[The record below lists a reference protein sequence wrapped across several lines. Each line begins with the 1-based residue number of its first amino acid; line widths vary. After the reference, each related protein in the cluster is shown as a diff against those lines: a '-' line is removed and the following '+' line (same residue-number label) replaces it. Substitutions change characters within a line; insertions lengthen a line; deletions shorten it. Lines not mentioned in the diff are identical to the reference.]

1 MWSTLTGGVRGDR
14 EPSDIEEIAVRAAVA
29 YSGEMIQIEEVA
41 LPPPGRGELAVRV
54 RACGLCGSDLA
65 KLFQHK
71 LSAPTVLG
79 HEIAGEVVRVGA
91 DLGQF
96 QVGDRVVVAH
106 HVPCYGCHYCRHGNY
121 SMCRSFKQSNLI
133 PGGFAEEVLVPAE
146 HVKST
151 TLRLPSQVSF
161 EAGSFTEPLAC
172 CLRSLRR
179 WNLQP
184 ADVVLVVGLGPIGL
198 LMAQLVQASRGIV
211 LGTDLDETRLE
222 FATRIGVD
230 AVCSAADVE
239 PLNRRVQDLT
249 QARGCD
255 VVVLTA
261 GHGGTVQDACQWV
274 RDGGTITL
282 FGNLALQR
290 PAQLDP
296 NMLYY
301 REITIQGSYSPSP
314 LELVQALHLIE
325 LQAVKVEMLI
335 THRLPLEEL
344 PQAVELARTRRA
356 VKAIINPYG

>member
-1 MWSTLTGGVRGDR
+1 
-14 EPSDIEEIAVRAAVA
+14 VA
-29 YSGEMIQIEEVA
+29 YSQEMIRIEELS
-41 LPPPGRGELAVRV
+41 LPAPGRGELVVRV

-65 KLFQHK
+65 KLFQQK

-91 DLGQF
+91 DVSQF

-121 SMCRSFKQSNLI
+121 SMCRSFKQSHLI

-146 HVKST
+146 HVKLT
-151 TLRLPSQVSF
+151 TLRLPAHVSF
-161 EAGSFTEPLAC
+161 EDGSFTEPLAC

-184 ADVVLVVGLGPIGL
+184 GDVVLVVGLGPMGL

-211 LGTDLDETRLE
+211 LGTDLDEKRLD
-222 FATRIGVD
+222 FAARIGVD
-230 AVCSAADVE
+230 AVCSAADME
-239 PLNRRVQDLT
+239 QLTRLLNDLT
-249 QARGCD
+249 QRRGCD

-261 GHGGTVQDACQWV
+261 GHGETVQEACQWV

-282 FGNLALQR
+282 FGNLALRR
-290 PAQLDP
+290 PARLDP
-296 NMLYY
+296 NVLYY

-314 LELVQALHLIE
+314 LDLVHALHLIASH
-325 LQAVKVEMLI
+325 AVKVDVLI
-335 THRLPLEEL
+335 THCLPLDEL

-356 VKAIINPYG
+356 VKAIINPCG